1 MKETNSLRVCY
12 EVIITVT
19 AEPEKNGKLQTN
31 LVMNT
36 DANPKRKCEEEE
48 SNN

>member
-1 MKETNSLRVCY
+1 MKETKSLIVCY
-12 EVIITVT
+12 EVIITMT

-36 DANPKRKCEEEE
+36 DANPERKCQEEE